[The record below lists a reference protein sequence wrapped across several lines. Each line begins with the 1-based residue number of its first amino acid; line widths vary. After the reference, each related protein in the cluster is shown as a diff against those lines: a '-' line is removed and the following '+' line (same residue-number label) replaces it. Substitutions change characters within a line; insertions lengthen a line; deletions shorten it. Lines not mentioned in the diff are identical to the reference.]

1 MTVISKV
8 LPAVELAGV
17 GLVFIGS
24 TSVVANDN
32 LGRLHTF
39 GIHLGAEDFF
49 ANRSTDLQQLRIRD
63 RRGRVGVKGIGNWR
77 ALEFGELQFIAI
89 PQINFGF
96 AVADAHQLARF
107 FVEDK
112 AQAFGISIFED

>member
-1 MTVISKV
+1 MAVFRPSPEPPSCYDGPIDQKPWRTVPIKAPKMTVISKV

-49 ANRSTDLQQLRIRD
+49 ANRS
-63 RRGRVGVKGIGNWR
+63 N
-77 ALEFGELQFIAI
+77 
-89 PQINFGF
+89 
-96 AVADAHQLARF
+96 
-107 FVEDK
+107 
-112 AQAFGISIFED
+112 